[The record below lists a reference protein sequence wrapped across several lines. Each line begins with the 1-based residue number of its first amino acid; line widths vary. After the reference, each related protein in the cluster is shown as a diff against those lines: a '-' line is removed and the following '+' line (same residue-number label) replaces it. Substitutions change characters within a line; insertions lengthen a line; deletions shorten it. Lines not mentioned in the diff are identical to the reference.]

1 MSKCYA
7 KVHIP
12 LGNKIY
18 KPGALLPELTDAQ
31 WKRLQGMNAI
41 RTEHDPVAAA
51 QEADAEE
58 AVRNPDDPPAV
69 PGKVTGEGGDKPKYN
84 KDMKAAELQKVM
96 EDAGIPWA
104 EGMTKKDMLAALDA
118 HFKVAAAQKPA
129 QTKTE
134 APPAGGLVV

>member
-1 MSKCYA
+1 MSQCYA
-7 KVHIP
+7 KTNLRIA
-12 LGNKIY
+12 GKDY
-18 KPGALLPELTDAQ
+18 KPGAVLPELTDAQ
-31 WKRLQGMNAI
+31 WKRLTEKRAI
-41 RTEHDPVAAA
+41 RTVHDPVAAA

-104 EGMTKKDMLAALDA
+104 EGMTKMDMLAALDA